1 MLFHPKTK
9 FNYFASTVNI
19 FYRLLNNYSFF
30 WLQATIFL
38 GISLVVSNLWTLFVA
53 NKMPRRAM
61 LIFSTFGISS
71 ALIGMG
77 VYFHFKGLEE
87 KLCLNGLSGNGTTSI
102 STLST
107 NGTGKTDV
115 TRRYLK
121 SVNLQYNTLVRWD
134 DGTNE
139 SSTKSLMFHVF
150 FYTLFRL
157 RALKTLFF
165 IFVIL

>member
-1 MLFHPKTK
+1 
-9 FNYFASTVNI
+9 
-19 FYRLLNNYSFF
+19 
-30 WLQATIFL
+30 
-38 GISLVVSNLWTLFVA
+38 
-53 NKMPRRAM
+53 M

-107 NGTGKTDV
+107 NGTGKIDV

-134 DGTNE
+134 DGTKD
-139 SSTKSLMFHVF
+139 SSNKHLMFQVLIF
-150 FYTLFRL
+150 FHNFLQNPFQKLFQ
-157 RALKTLFF
+157 F
-165 IFVIL
+165 IFL

>member
-1 MLFHPKTK
+1 
-9 FNYFASTVNI
+9 
-19 FYRLLNNYSFF
+19 
-30 WLQATIFL
+30 
-38 GISLVVSNLWTLFVA
+38 
-53 NKMPRRAM
+53 M

-115 TRRYLK
+115 TRRYRGF
-121 SVNLQYNTLVRWD
+121 SPYANSICISAN
-134 DGTNE
+134 
-139 SSTKSLMFHVF
+139 
-150 FYTLFRL
+150 
-157 RALKTLFF
+157 F
-165 IFVIL
+165 ITAIFQNKPKIFG

>member
-1 MLFHPKTK
+1 
-9 FNYFASTVNI
+9 
-19 FYRLLNNYSFF
+19 
-30 WLQATIFL
+30 
-38 GISLVVSNLWTLFVA
+38 
-53 NKMPRRAM
+53 MPRRAM

-115 TRRYLK
+115 TK
-121 SVNLQYNTLVRWD
+121 
-134 DGTNE
+134 DGF
-139 SSTKSLMFHVF
+139 KGKDF
-150 FYTLFRL
+150 
-157 RALKTLFF
+157 
-165 IFVIL
+165 